1 MKSEKF
7 NITGMTC
14 AACQAHV
21 EKGVKK
27 LEGVS
32 SCNVSLLAN
41 QMSCS
46 YDEKRLTREDII
58 KAVNDAGYGA
68 VAMNDDSASLQKGG
82 FRGEW
87 EERKKNAQKGMESMR
102 RRLFSSI
109 SILIPL
115 MYIAM
120 SGMLG
125 LPEIPILKGESNA
138 LISAFTQLLLTC
150 PILLINKHFFING
163 FRALVKRVPNMD
175 SLVAIGSSASFIY
188 GIFSIYMMMYGLSI
202 SDMDLVHGYMH
213 QLYFESSAMIV
224 TLVTVGKYLEA
235 KSKSRTGDALG
246 KLVDLAPKTARVIRG
261 GIEIEIPSEQVVKND
276 IVVIRPG
283 DSIPVDGIVLSGA
296 GSVDQSAITGESIPV
311 GKQVGDTVVGATI
324 NKNGSFTFRAVSVGE
339 DTTLSKIIRLV
350 DDAGNSKAPIARMAD
365 KVSGVF
371 VPVVISIAII
381 TALVWLFAGYGF
393 TFALNCAISVLVI
406 SCPCA
411 LGLAT
416 PVAIMVATGKA
427 AEYGILIKS
436 AEALEIL
443 HEVDTVVLD
452 KTGTITEGKPT
463 VTDIVS
469 VSKDMD
475 EEKLLAFA
483 AMLEKPSGH
492 PISAAI
498 LEKADALSIRYP
510 EVDDFEIVPG
520 RGIKAR
526 FEGQWCFAGNAR
538 FMKENGIA
546 ESEVDSLIP
555 PYAEKGK
562 TPLLFSRDKTLL
574 GLIAVADP
582 IRSES
587 RLAIRL
593 LHEMGI
599 KTVMLTGDNK
609 ITASAIAKDLL
620 LDEAASDVLPQDKE
634 AYVRKLQADGKRVA
648 MVGDG
653 INDAPALT
661 RADVGIAIGA
671 GTDIAIESADIVLMK
686 DSLMDVVNAIRLSRK
701 VIRNIHQNLF
711 WAFFYNI
718 IGIPLAAGVFYPFFR
733 ILLSPMIGSAAMSL
747 SSVCVVSNA
756 LRLRFFKPENIQE
769 PIEDDAEKENEP
781 LLKETPPEE
790 QKEYDK
796 VLRISGMS
804 CTHCKAAVEK
814 ALSSVFGVESVE
826 VDLSEGCAYVS
837 CGHIV
842 QDDTL
847 MTVVEKAGYEPVG
860 IKNFERR
867 RLMKRVLVV
876 EGMSCMHCKARVENA
891 LKSVAGVSDA
901 SVDLEKKTA
910 VVTSDSALD
919 GDVLKKAV
927 EDAGYDVLSVE

>member
-14 AACQAHV
+14 ASCQAHV

-27 LEGVS
+27 LDGVS
-32 SCNVSLLAN
+32 SCTVSLLAN

-46 YDEKRLTREDII
+46 YDEKKLAREDII
-58 KAVNDAGYGA
+58 KAVHDAGYGA
-68 VAMNDDSASLQKGG
+68 AALDEDLSSLKKGG

-87 EERKKNAQKGMESMR
+87 EERKKNAKKGMESMK

-109 SILIPL
+109 TVLIPL

-125 LPEIPILKGESNA
+125 LPEIPIFAGDRNA
-138 LISAFTQLLLTC
+138 LISAFTQLLLTF
-150 PILLINKHFFING
+150 PILLINRHFFING
-163 FRALVKRVPNMD
+163 FRALVKRAPNMD

-202 SDMDLVHGYMH
+202 SDMGLVHGYMH
-213 QLYFESSAMIV
+213 KLYFESSAMIV

-235 KSKSRTGDALG
+235 RSKSRTGDALG
-246 KLVDLAPKTARVIRG
+246 KLVDLAPKTARVIRN
-261 GIEIEIPSEQVVKND
+261 GIEIEIPSEQVVKD
-276 IVVIRPG
+276 DVVMIRPG
-283 DSIPVDGIVLSGA
+283 DSIPVDGIILSGA

-371 VPVVISIAII
+371 VPVVITIAII

-393 TFALNCAISVLVI
+393 AFALNCAISVLVI

-452 KTGTITEGKPT
+452 KTGTITEGKPA
-463 VTDIVS
+463 VTDIV
-469 VSKDMD
+469 VLSKDMD

-510 EVDDFEIVPG
+510 EVEDFEIVPG
-520 RGIKAR
+520 RGVKAR
-526 FEGQWCFAGNAR
+526 FEGELCFAGNAR

-546 ESEVDSLIP
+546 ESEVDFLIH
-555 PYAEKGK
+555 PYAEKGR
-562 TPLLFSRDKTLL
+562 TPLLFSRGGTLL
-574 GLIAVADP
+574 GLIAVADT

-587 RLAIRL
+587 RIAIKL

-599 KTVMLTGDNK
+599 KTVMLTGDNRL
-609 ITASAIAKDLL
+609 TASAIAKELL
-620 LDEAASDVLPQDKE
+620 LDEVASDVLPQDKE
-634 AYVRKLQADGKRVA
+634 AYVRKLQDGARKVA

-653 INDAPALT
+653 INDAPALA
-661 RADVGIAIGA
+661 RADVGISIGA

-718 IGIPLAAGVFYPFFR
+718 IGIPLASGMFYPFLG

-756 LRLRFFKPENIQE
+756 LRLRFFKP
-769 PIEDDAEKENEP
+769 DDAP
-781 LLKETPPEE
+781 VLKEYESEGETEPPM
-790 QKEYDK
+790 KEVPYEIKKAYEK
-796 VLRISGMS
+796 VISISGMS
-804 CTHCKAAVEK
+804 CVHCKAAVEK
-814 ALSSVFGVESVE
+814 ALSAVSGVKSIK
-826 VDLSEGCAYVS
+826 VDLPQGCAYVS
-837 CGHIV
+837 CDGTV
-842 QDDTL
+842 QDDAL
-847 MTVVEKAGYEPVG
+847 MAAVKEAGYDPVE
-860 IKNFERR
+860 IKDFERR
-867 RLMKRVLVV
+867 RLMKKVLVI
-876 EGMSCMHCKARVENA
+876 EGMSCMHCKARVEKA
-891 LKSVAGVSDA
+891 LKAVSGVSDA

-910 VVTSDSALD
+910 VVTSDTSLD
-919 GDVLKKAV
+919 GSVLKKAV
-927 EDAGYDVLSVE
+927 EDAGYEVLSVE

>member
-14 AACQAHV
+14 ASCQAHV

-27 LEGVS
+27 LDGVS

-41 QMSCS
+41 QMTCS
-46 YDEKRLTREDII
+46 FDEQKLTEDDII
-58 KAVNDAGYGA
+58 KAVHDAGYGA
-68 VAMNDDSASLQKGG
+68 TILAESPASMQKGG

-87 EERKKNAQKGMESMR
+87 EERKRNAEKSMQSMR

-120 SGMLG
+120 SGMIG
-125 LPEIPILKGESNA
+125 LPEIPIFTGDGNA
-138 LISAFTQLLLTC
+138 LISAFTQLLLTL
-150 PILLINKHFFING
+150 PILLINRHFFVNG
-163 FRALVKRVPNMD
+163 FRALAKRAPNMD

-188 GIFSIYMMMYGLSI
+188 GIFSIYMMMYGLSV
-202 SDMDLVHGYMH
+202 SDMGLVHSYMH

-235 KSKSRTGDALG
+235 RSKSRTGDALG
-246 KLVDLAPKTARVIRG
+246 KLVDLAPKTARVIRN
-261 GIEIEIPSEQVVKND
+261 GIETEIPSEQVVKD
-276 IVVIRPG
+276 DVVVIRPG

-371 VPVVISIAII
+371 VPVVISIAMI
-381 TALVWLFAGYGF
+381 TASAWLFAGYGF
-393 TFALNCAISVLVI
+393 AFALNCAISVLVI

-452 KTGTITEGKPT
+452 KTGTITEGKPAI
-463 VTDIVS
+463 TDIVALAG
-469 VSKDMD
+469 DID
-475 EEKLLAFA
+475 ERRLLSFA

-510 EVDDFEIVPG
+510 EVEDFEIVPG
-520 RGIKAR
+520 RGVKAR
-526 FEGQWCFAGNAR
+526 YEGEWCFAGNAR
-538 FMKENGIA
+538 FMKENGID
-546 ESEVDSLIP
+546 ENVVDSLILS
-555 PYAEKGK
+555 YAEKGR
-562 TPLLFSRDKTLL
+562 TPLLFSRGGKLL
-574 GLIAVADP
+574 GLIAVADT

-587 RLAIRL
+587 RIAVKL
-593 LHEMGI
+593 LHDMGI

-609 ITASAIAKDLL
+609 LTASAIARELM
-620 LDEAASDVLPQDKE
+620 LDDSVSDVLPQDKE
-634 AYVRKLQADGKRVA
+634 AYVRKLQADGRKVA

-653 INDAPALT
+653 INDAPALA
-661 RADVGIAIGA
+661 RADVGISIGA

-711 WAFFYNI
+711 WAFFYNM
-718 IGIPLAAGVFYPFFR
+718 IGIPFAAGVFYPFFKL
-733 ILLSPMIGSAAMSL
+733 LLSPMIASAAMSL

-756 LRLRFFKPENIQE
+756 LRLRFFKPENA
-769 PIEDDAEKENEP
+769 PALKEDRAEEKNEP
-781 LLKETPPEE
+781 LLKDGPYEM
-790 QKEYDK
+790 QKAYDK
-796 VLRISGMS
+796 VIRISGMS
-804 CTHCKAAVEK
+804 CIHCKAAVEK
-814 ALSSVFGVESVE
+814 ALSSAHGVKSVE
-826 VDLSEGCAYVS
+826 VDLPGGCAYLS
-837 CGHIV
+837 CSGDV
-842 QDDTL
+842 QDDAL
-847 MTVVEKAGYEPVG
+847 MAVVKEAGYDPVE
-860 IKNFERR
+860 IKDFERR
-867 RLMKRVLVV
+867 RLMKKVLVI

-891 LKSVAGVSDA
+891 LKAVSGVSDV

-910 VVTSDSALD
+910 VVTSDAALD
-919 GDVLKKAV
+919 GNVLKKAV
-927 EDAGYDVLSVE
+927 EDAGYEVLSVE